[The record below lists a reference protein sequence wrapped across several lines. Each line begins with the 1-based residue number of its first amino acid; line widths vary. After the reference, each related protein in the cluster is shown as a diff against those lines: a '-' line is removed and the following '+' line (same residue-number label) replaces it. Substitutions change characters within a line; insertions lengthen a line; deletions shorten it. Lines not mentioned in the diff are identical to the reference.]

1 MIIFVSN
8 KKTKTM
14 RILLVL
20 LLAITIVGC
29 EQNEKKLNANIA
41 GVEDGT
47 EVYLAKLGPQNN
59 PEPVD
64 TTTVKNE
71 TFSFD
76 LKDLENQEIN
86 LLNFQGLN
94 GNVIFITED
103 QSIEMEVYKDSL
115 NASKVMGGKH
125 NQLLEDYIS
134 MLKNFGEKQQ
144 ELQNEYRSA
153 AMAKEREKVQQL
165 RSEMKSIM
173 DESKEARLKFAKE
186 NKNSIV
192 GMMALSDIVNSK
204 GASSKEMKSIYDG
217 YSNEIKDSQL
227 GKMVGEKIAKIG
239 ATDVGAEAPK
249 FSGPTPEG
257 ETLALEDAMGKLTLI
272 DFWASWCKP
281 CRLENP
287 NIVNV
292 YEDYKDK
299 GFAVIGVSLDKPNKK
314 DAWIKAIEQD
324 NLNWNHVSNL
334 EFWQEP
340 IARKYGVRSIPA
352 AFLIDEDGVIVA
364 KDLRGPA
371 LRKKVEEI
379 LGEE

>member
-1 MIIFVSN
+1 
-8 KKTKTM
+8 M

>member
-1 MIIFVSN
+1 
-8 KKTKTM
+8 M

-29 EQNEKKLNANIA
+29 EQEGKKLNANIA

-76 LKDLENQEIN
+76 LKKLENQEIN
-86 LLNFQGLN
+86 LLNFDGLN
-94 GNVIFITED
+94 GNVIFISED
-103 QSIEMEVYKDSL
+103 QPIEMNVYKDSL
-115 NASKVMGGKH
+115 NTSEVMGGKH
-125 NQLLEDYIS
+125 NKLLVEYIS

-144 ELQNEYRSA
+144 KLQNEYRSA
-153 AMAKEREKVQQL
+153 AMAKEREKVQQM
-165 RSEMKSIM
+165 RAEMKSIM
-173 DESKEARLKFAKE
+173 DESKEARLDFAK
-186 NKNSIV
+186 NNQNSIV

-204 GASSKEMKSIYDG
+204 GASSKKMKSIYEGFSD
-217 YSNEIKDSQL
+217 EIKDAQL
-227 GKMVGEKIAKIG
+227 GKMIGEKIAKIG

-257 ETLALEDAMGKLTLI
+257 LALEDAMGKLTLI

-281 CRLENP
+281 CRIENP
-287 NIVNV
+287 NIVSV
-292 YEDYKDK
+292 YEDFKDK
-299 GFAVIGVSLDKPNKK
+299 GFAVVGVSLDKPNKK
-314 DAWIKAIEQD
+314 QSWIKAIEQD
-324 NLNWNHVSNL
+324 KLDWNHISNL
-334 EFWQEP
+334 KFWQEP
-340 IARKYGVRSIPA
+340 IAKKYGVRSIPA

-371 LRKKVEEI
+371 LRNKVKEI